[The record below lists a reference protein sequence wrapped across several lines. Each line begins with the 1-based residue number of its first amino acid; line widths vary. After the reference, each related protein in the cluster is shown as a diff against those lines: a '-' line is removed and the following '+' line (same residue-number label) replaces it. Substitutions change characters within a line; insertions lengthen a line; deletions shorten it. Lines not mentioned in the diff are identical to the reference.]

1 MRTALLVTAAFL
13 ALMLAGPSRADSTA
27 PVSNVDP
34 IIEQLLTPENI
45 LRGQFT
51 EQDVSEI
58 FAVIRANMAG
68 KQVEPSERL
77 KKKLETFG
85 QSLQARGALIGMLLL
100 NEMEQNIKQMVR
112 ELNRQPG
119 AI

>member
-1 MRTALLVTAAFL
+1 MRAIYLIPAMLAALFI
-13 ALMLAGPSRADSTA
+13 AGPSRADSTA

-34 IIEQLLTPENI
+34 IIEQLLQPENI

-51 EQDVSEI
+51 EQDVTEI
-58 FAVIRANMAG
+58 FAVIRANLAG

-77 KKKLETFG
+77 KKKMETFG
-85 QSLQARGALIGMLLL
+85 QSLQARGALVGLLLL
-100 NEMEQNIKQMVR
+100 NQMEENVKQMVR

>member
-1 MRTALLVTAAFL
+1 MRVAHLIPAVLLVLIPATLSWAESTEPF
-13 ALMLAGPSRADSTA
+13 SR
-27 PVSNVDP
+27 VDP
-34 IIEQLLTPENI
+34 IIEQLLQPENI

-51 EQDVSEI
+51 EEDVTEI
-58 FAVIRANMAG
+58 FAIMRSGMAG

-77 KKKLETFG
+77 QKKMEALG
-85 QSLQARGALIGMLLL
+85 ASLQARGALVGMLLL
-100 NEMEQNIKQMVR
+100 NELEQSVKQMVR

>member
-1 MRTALLVTAAFL
+1 MRATYLIPAML
-13 ALMLAGPSRADSTA
+13 ASFFLAGPSWAESTE
-27 PVSNVDP
+27 PFSRVDP
-34 IIEQLLTPENI
+34 IIEQLLQPENI

-51 EQDVSEI
+51 EQDLTEI

-68 KQVEPSERL
+68 KQAEPSERL
-77 KKKLETFG
+77 KKKMEALG
-85 QSLQARGALIGMLLL
+85 QSLQARGALVGMLLL
-100 NEMEQNIKQMVR
+100 NELEESVKQMVR